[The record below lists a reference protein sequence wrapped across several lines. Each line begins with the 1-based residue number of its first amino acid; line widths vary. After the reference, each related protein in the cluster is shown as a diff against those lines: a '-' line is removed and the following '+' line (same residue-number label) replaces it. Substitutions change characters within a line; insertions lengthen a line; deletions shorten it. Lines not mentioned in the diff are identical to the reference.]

1 MKAQRGQ
8 SMTEYLVVLG
18 VTGAALMLAGNDVE
32 RLFDSLRSSYKTYSS
47 EMNKVQLYN
56 NEAVRILEPSPEPP
70 FDDGQPEPLPPT
82 ETELPTNDALSV
94 LNEVYDANGVYVGR
108 VVNGQLLAAN
118 GDVIGTYVLDVS
130 GNSSLVDA
138 NDQVL
143 YPGFSISQVFVDSN
157 GKPLVLQAL
166 ANANGEVLGFAYL
179 EGKKYFN
186 AITGKALAKQ
196 PEGLTP
202 IATRDVLMYA
212 PDGKTFVAAYEAAG
226 LVYARGDA
234 LLSSSEAFTT
244 ARKIEGELVSLY
256 LTPTT
261 EAAWSEHSLC
271 IVRSY
276 GWAAEQVSPLPAKGA
291 SVAIGSNVSDQF
303 NAPAPQLS
311 YVNSTADACKA
322 RFSVLQTKDPVAMS
336 TQWSLRRN

>member
-32 RLFDSLRSSYKTYSS
+32 RLFDNVRSSYKTYSS

-56 NEAVRILEPSPEPP
+56 NEAVRFLDPSPDDD
-70 FDDGQPEPLPPT
+70 FDDGQPESPPPSDT
-82 ETELPTNDALSV
+82 EQPASDALAV
-94 LNEVYDANGVYVGR
+94 LNEVYDANGMYVGR
-108 VVNGQLLAAN
+108 VVNDQLVAAN
-118 GDVIGTYVLDVS
+118 GDVIGTYALDAS
-130 GNSSLVDA
+130 GNSILLDA
-138 NDQVL
+138 NGQVL
-143 YPGFSISQVFVDSN
+143 YPGFSISQVFVDST

-179 EGKKYFN
+179 ERNKYYN
-186 AITGKALAKQ
+186 AVTGKALVKQ
-196 PEGLTP
+196 PQGLTP

-226 LVYARGDA
+226 LVYAKSDA
-234 LLSSSEAFTT
+234 LISSSGTFTSP
-244 ARKIEGELVSLY
+244 RKITGELVSLY
-256 LTPTT
+256 LAPET
-261 EAAWSEHSLC
+261 EAAWSKHSLC

-276 GWAAEQVSPLPAKGA
+276 GWAAEQVSPLPAEGA
-291 SVAIGSNVSDQF
+291 SVAIGSSVYGQF
-303 NAPAPQLS
+303 NAPEAQLS
-311 YVNSTADACKA
+311 YVDSTADACKA
-322 RFSVLQTKDPVAMS
+322 RFSVLQTKVPNSA